1 MIHCDLS
8 QIEQKRRREIALN
21 TRKMIVSQFH
31 IDSQDETSLMTDYRD
46 YYRYNANKRVK
57 HASQACFSRTHA

>member
-46 YYRYNANKRVK
+46 Y
-57 HASQACFSRTHA
+57 